1 MPEETIQVN
10 SLTQCVQKL
19 HNGDGIARE
28 QLIQHATNRL
38 VSLVRRHLRS
48 FPSVGRWEQT
58 GDVLQGVLMRLY
70 RALETCR
77 PADTREFFALAGEL
91 IRRELIDLKR
101 HHFGPQCHG
110 AHHATQVKRG
120 QEDTQRPEIEPAPR
134 ASDDP
139 ADIVAAMEVH
149 EHVSRL
155 PKELLEVFNLLWY
168 QGLSHEQAAELLKTS
183 TKTIQRRWRDAR
195 IELSRLLEATQ

>member
-1 MPEETIQVN
+1 VSEPAIQLE
-10 SLTQCVQKL
+10 SLTQCIAQL
-19 HNGDGIARE
+19 ASGELAARE
-28 QLIQHATNRL
+28 HLIEHATTRL
-38 VSLVRRHLRS
+38 VLLVRRNLRS

-58 GDVLQGVLMRLY
+58 NDVMQGVLMRLY

-110 AHHATQVKRG
+110 AHYSTQNRG
-120 QEDTQRPEIEPAPR
+120 SQDTRPPEIEPAPR

-139 ADIVAAMEVH
+139 AEIVLALEIH
-149 EHVSRL
+149 EQVSRL
-155 PKELLEVFNLLWY
+155 PQELLEVFNLLWY